1 MQIGDFSNNGVDTF
15 DPLKQY
21 LGIRLQQG
29 VPLLDRD
36 WNELEDIRRYFER
49 SLGQDYLGDGSP
61 TTAGFQVVPPTFDA
75 PNDVV
80 ISAGRLMAEGLNLL
94 NLSDVLFSEQG
105 ARQTLPV
112 SAEASALTLYVQP
125 GVVRIDQTQDPSLGN
140 TQDVNVETCL
150 RDKLTW
156 QAAVIPTGNPLPD
169 GAVALAQLNLP
180 ANGGAVAASMITDL
194 RRPLLNLAATVDR
207 VTALELQLSQLKQGL
222 NQAQLDIDAMKQD
235 LGRLFWEVSIAQGGS
250 QLLFGD
256 ATSLT
261 VTVNDRLGNPIQG
274 AAVALS
280 SDWACVSPAL
290 VVTDASGN
298 ATAQLA
304 AVSTDVF
311 PTQSDLGVLQQ
322 AVTRVQAASLPN
334 GAIQH
339 LGLRFAPQ
347 ELALVSRYSP
357 ASALIDLAHDLP
369 PSPIVAV
376 PPSRR
381 VTVVAHAREP
391 GGTIVRGVGST
402 QVTIG
407 LWVRDWSLSRI
418 FDVAS
423 GVPVAARVGDF
434 MRQGISSGA
443 FNVANM
449 PAGQLQLT
457 LQNIHDDT
465 HAVLRTRMFVDPAV
479 TDDEVQQSGQLARV
493 VAEEA
498 TAHVG
503 AATNQAI
510 SNQLDQYAATPG
522 VLAAS
527 AAGGARTQLLQTSS
541 QILAGFAQDA
551 RQRYNTARIGA

>member
-1 MQIGDFSNNGVDTF
+1 MQTGDFSNNGVDTF

-21 LGIRLQQG
+21 IGIRLQQG

-49 SLGQDYLGDGSP
+49 SLGADYIGDGSP
-61 TTAGFQVVPPTFDA
+61 ATGGFQVTPPAFSA

-80 ISAGRLMAEGLNLL
+80 ISAGRLMAAGLNLWNPADL
-94 NLSDVLFSEQG
+94 LFSEQG
-105 ARQTLPV
+105 TRQTLPV
-112 SAEASALTLYVQP
+112 LAEAAVLTLYVQP
-125 GVVRIDQTQDPSLGN
+125 DVLRIDQTADPALANS
-140 TQDVNVETCL
+140 QDVNIETCL

-156 QAAVIPTGNPLPD
+156 QAAVIPTGNPLPA
-169 GAVALAQLNLP
+169 GAVALAQLSLP
-180 ANGGAVAASMITDL
+180 ANGGQVTASMITDL
-194 RRPLLNLAATVDR
+194 RRPLLNLGATIDR
-207 VTALELQLSQLKQGL
+207 VTALELQISRVEQGL
-222 NQAQLDIDAMKQD
+222 NQAQLDIEAIKQD
-235 LGRLFWEVSIAQGGS
+235 LGRLFWDVRLAQGS
-250 QLLFGD
+250 PQLLFGD
-256 ATSLT
+256 STSIT

-274 AAVALS
+274 ASVAFS
-280 SDWACVSPAL
+280 TDWAPISPAL

-304 AVSTDVF
+304 AVWTDVF
-311 PTQSDLGVLQQ
+311 PTQADLGVLQQ

-339 LGLRFAPQ
+339 AGLRFAPR

-357 ASALIDLAHDLP
+357 TSALVDLPNDLP
-369 PSPIVAV
+369 PNPIVAP
-376 PPSRR
+376 PPSRT

-402 QVTIG
+402 QVTLG

-418 FDVAS
+418 FDIAS
-423 GVPVAARVGDF
+423 GVPVAARVGDL
-434 MRQGISSGA
+434 MRQGIASGV
-443 FNVANM
+443 FSVDNM
-449 PAGQLQLT
+449 SGHLPFT

-465 HAVLRTRMFVDPAV
+465 ESVLKTSIYADPGV
-479 TDDEVQQSGQLARV
+479 SDDEVQQSGRLARV

-522 VLAAS
+522 VISAD
-527 AAGGARTQLLQTSS
+527 AAGQARTQILQASS
-541 QILAGFAQDA
+541 QILAGFTQQA
-551 RQRYNTARIGA
+551 RQRYGTARVSS